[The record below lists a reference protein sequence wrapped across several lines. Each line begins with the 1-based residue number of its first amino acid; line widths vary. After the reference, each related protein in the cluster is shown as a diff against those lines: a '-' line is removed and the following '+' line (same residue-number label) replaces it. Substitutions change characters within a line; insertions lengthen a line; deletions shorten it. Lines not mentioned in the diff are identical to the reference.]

1 MVKVIDQYDEETE
14 EYIGNI
20 EELSGT
26 IADLTKTA
34 SSPGGISL
42 FTDEA
47 KTEYKSTKDLLLD
60 IGEVYQDLTDKQ
72 QAGLLEALAG
82 KRQGQIVAAILN
94 NLDTVTDSINKMETD
109 TDSASRELETALDSI
124 EVKWGQLKETWGTGI
139 SQNLFQK
146 DDMKTVIDGFTKLG
160 EAVDWLTSKL
170 GLFGSIGLG
179 AGLFAG
185 WKNVGGDKVYSLI
198 CYLF

>member
-1 MVKVIDQYDEETE
+1 MRIRGYDEETE

-26 IADLTKTA
+26 IANLTKTVDT
-34 SSPGGISL
+34 PGGISL

-47 KTEYKSTKDLLLD
+47 KTEYKSTKQLLLD
-60 IGEVYQDLTDKQ
+60 IGEIYQDLTDKD

-94 NLDTVTDSINKMETD
+94 NLDTVTESINKMETD

-124 EVKWGQLKETWGTGI
+124 DVKWRQMKETWGTGVA
-139 SQNLFQK
+139 QNLFQR
-146 DDMKTVIDGFTKLG
+146 DDMKTVIYSFTKLG

-185 WKNVGGDKVYSLI
+185 FKNVGRDKMYSLI

>member
-1 MVKVIDQYDEETE
+1 MRIRGYDEETE

-26 IADLTKTA
+26 IANLTKTVDT
-34 SSPGGISL
+34 PGGISL

-47 KTEYKSTKDLLLD
+47 KTEYKSTKQLLLD
-60 IGEVYQDLTDKQ
+60 IGEIYQDLTDKD

-94 NLDTVTDSINKMETD
+94 NLDTVTESINKMETD

-124 EVKWGQLKETWGTGI
+124 DVKWRQMKETWGTGVA
-139 SQNLFQK
+139 QNLFQR
-146 DDMKTVIDGFTKLG
+146 DDMKTVIDSFTKLG

-179 AGLFAG
+179 AGLFTG
-185 WKNVGGDKVYSLI
+185 FKNVGRDKMYSLI